1 MDRMTISQL
10 QVHSLFLCLFLPP
23 LPAHLSFSCP
33 PLLAHQ
39 SSGVGLGSLL
49 HQQLGHTVVA
59 TVRSYM
65 QWCQVVQGDVVY
77 LSTVLQE

>member
-1 MDRMTISQL
+1 MTISQL